1 LPGGFCGPY
10 GGRQMREAGGESSTA
25 GESRRVEELLRV
37 NGELAAE
44 IRALQAKRT
53 SGPRSAAMPAARR
66 VGKLS
71 EERDS
76 LAAERDSLAAE
87 LAASRAE
94 LEALKQHTDGLAE
107 KVGDQ
112 ARHID
117 ELSHEVIRLRGGL
130 AGVLRRLSARLSRS
144 SRSAP

>member
-1 LPGGFCGPY
+1 
-10 GGRQMREAGGESSTA
+10 MREVDGESSTA
-25 GESRRVEELLRV
+25 DESGRVEELLRV

-44 IRALQAKRT
+44 IRAMQAKRT

-87 LAASRAE
+87 LAASRGE
-94 LEALKQHTDGLAE
+94 LEALKQHTDGLSD
-107 KVGDQ
+107 KVSDQ

-117 ELSHEVIRLRGGL
+117 ELSHEVARLRGGV
-130 AGVLRRLSARLSRS
+130 AGLLRRLSTRLSRS
-144 SRSAP
+144 SRSTP